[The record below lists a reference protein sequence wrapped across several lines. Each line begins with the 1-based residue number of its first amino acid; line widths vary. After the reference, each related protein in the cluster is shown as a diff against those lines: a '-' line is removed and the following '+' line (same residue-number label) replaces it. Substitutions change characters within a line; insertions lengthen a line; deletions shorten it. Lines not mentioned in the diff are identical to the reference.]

1 MTEEIKSPNKNPENP
16 NNQWGEEYQKSV
28 LPFNPEKQ
36 SNAIDDSEVVQ
47 KFIENDNNRQEQ
59 LIDWLK
65 RQKNGDGLNEDA
77 VTESEKY
84 GSEEEWVTAM
94 NTELDDRE
102 RQQKVLIEAYQAQG
116 QDPKFKGKTLEEIL
130 KVQSD
135 SLSEYIGQVSET
147 VSEEKLQ
154 ELITRR
160 NDMDSVAQRVTATRK
175 YS

>member
-28 LPFNPEKQ
+28 PPFNPEKQ
-36 SNAIDDSEVVQ
+36 SDTIDDSEVVQ
-47 KFIENDNNRQEQ
+47 KFIKDDNDRQEQ
-59 LIDWLK
+59 LIAWLR
-65 RQKNGDGLNEDA
+65 RQKNDDGLDGDA
-77 VTESEKY
+77 VAESEKY

-94 NTELDDRE
+94 NEELDDIE

-130 KVQSD
+130 KIQSD
-135 SLSEYIGQVSET
+135 SLSKYIGQVSET
-147 VSEEKLQ
+147 VPEEKLQ
-154 ELITRR
+154 ELTARR
-160 NDMDSVAQRVTATRK
+160 NDMDSVAQRVAAKRE

>member
-28 LPFNPEKQ
+28 PPFNPEKQ
-36 SNAIDDSEVVQ
+36 SDTINDSEVVQ
-47 KFIENDNNRQEQ
+47 KFIKDDNDRQEQ
-59 LIDWLK
+59 LIAWLR
-65 RQKNGDGLNEDA
+65 RQKNDDGLDGDA
-77 VTESEKY
+77 VAESEKY

-94 NTELDDRE
+94 NEELDDIE

-130 KVQSD
+130 KIQSD
-135 SLSEYIGQVSET
+135 SLSKYIGQVSET
-147 VSEEKLQ
+147 VPEEKLQ
-154 ELITRR
+154 ELTARR
-160 NDMDSVAQRVTATRK
+160 NDMDSVAQRVAAKRE